1 MFPLSFFL
9 VMFNFKLDYLN
20 SDAKKLISFMFTL
33 HLVPSCAIS
42 IQLCLNAMRILLL
55 KFHSSLFSHKFIM
68 LTLKICENQA
78 FTTFLQ
84 GSVVTV

>member
-1 MFPLSFFL
+1 
-9 VMFNFKLDYLN
+9 MFNFKLDYLN

-42 IQLCLNAMRILLL
+42 VVFEAMRILLL

-84 GSVVTV
+84 RSVNTV